1 MKKKFI
7 VTIPVYKSGNT
18 ELLNY
23 ISKINSNTL
32 IIPQISSVRTDPSSL
47 AYHIK
52 QKYNKSVIIT
62 INTVDTN
69 LRFIQSRI
77 LGAELFNLNNF
88 LITKGDATSLQ
99 KTPEKQSKDSKAV
112 YEQKTTKVMSSINQ
126 MNKGY
131 DFIGNE
137 LESKTDCIF
146 GSTVEINQTDN
157 KYLNLIDK
165 KIKLGSSYLISNPIY
180 DGNMYNTFIKQY
192 PQVVKVKNAPCNKGI
207 TKSFIDRKK
216 ISMDTLE
223 RDYDMD
229 YWLDFCFAARL
240 KEENLKISKAQYNM
254 YLRNG
259 RSMIKRVDISAGM
272 NYINNMLKMLKS
284 KQTNTRFCQ
293 NYDKCVD

>member
-1 MKKKFI
+1 MKEKFI

-23 ISKINSNTL
+23 ISEINSNTL
-32 IIPQISSVRTDPSSL
+32 IVPQISSVRTDPSSL

-69 LRFIQSRI
+69 LRFIQSWI
-77 LGAELFNLNNF
+77 LGAGLFILNNF

-99 KTPEKQSKDSKAV
+99 KSPEKQSKDSKAV

-146 GSTVEINQTDN
+146 GSTVEIDQTDN

-180 DGNMYNTFIKQY
+180 DGNMYNTFITNFNKKFSDKIKIPIYVSIRMNLPNDSFFDQNY
-192 PQVVKVKNAPCNKGI
+192 HTYKTSFESNKLNAYIKLLTSLSNVGI
-207 TKSFIDRKK
+207 TNYNLILFDNNNADKES
-216 ISMDTLE
+216 
-223 RDYDMD
+223 
-229 YWLDFCFAARL
+229 L
-240 KEENLKISKAQYNM
+240 KEQVLIANKLINFSK
-254 YLRNG
+254 
-259 RSMIKRVDISAGM
+259 S
-272 NYINNMLKMLKS
+272 
-284 KQTNTRFCQ
+284 
-293 NYDKCVD
+293 

>member
-1 MKKKFI
+1 MKEKFI

-23 ISKINSNTL
+23 ISEINSNTL
-32 IIPQISSVRTDPSSL
+32 IVPQISSVRTDPSSL

-77 LGAELFNLNNF
+77 LGAGLFNLNNF

-99 KTPEKQSKDSKAV
+99 KSPEKQSKDSKAV

-146 GSTVEINQTDN
+146 GSTVEIDQTDN

-180 DGNMYNTFIKQY
+180 DGNMYKTFITY
-192 PQVVKVKNAPCNKGI
+192 
-207 TKSFIDRKK
+207 
-216 ISMDTLE
+216 
-223 RDYDMD
+223 
-229 YWLDFCFAARL
+229 
-240 KEENLKISKAQYNM
+240 
-254 YLRNG
+254 
-259 RSMIKRVDISAGM
+259 
-272 NYINNMLKMLKS
+272 
-284 KQTNTRFCQ
+284 
-293 NYDKCVD
+293 

>member
-1 MKKKFI
+1 MKEKFI
-7 VTIPVYKSGNT
+7 VTIPVYKSGKT

-23 ISKINSNTL
+23 ISEINCNTL
-32 IIPQISSVRTDPSSL
+32 IVPQISSVRTDPSSL

-77 LGAELFNLNNF
+77 LGAELFKLNNF

-99 KTPEKQSKDSKAV
+99 KSPEKQSKDSKAV

-137 LESKTDCIF
+137 LESKTGCIF

-180 DGNMYNTFIKQY
+180 DGNMYNTFITNFNKKFSDKIKIPIYVSIRMNLPNDSFFDQNY
-192 PQVVKVKNAPCNKGI
+192 HPYKTSFESNKLNAYIKLLTSLSNVGI
-207 TKSFIDRKK
+207 TNYNLILFDNNNADKES
-216 ISMDTLE
+216 
-223 RDYDMD
+223 
-229 YWLDFCFAARL
+229 L
-240 KEENLKISKAQYNM
+240 KEQVLIANKLINFSKW
-254 YLRNG
+254 
-259 RSMIKRVDISAGM
+259 
-272 NYINNMLKMLKS
+272 
-284 KQTNTRFCQ
+284 
-293 NYDKCVD
+293 

>member
-1 MKKKFI
+1 MKEKFI

-23 ISKINSNTL
+23 ISEINSNTL
-32 IIPQISSVRTDPSSL
+32 IVPQISSVRTDPSSL

-99 KTPEKQSKDSKAV
+99 KSPEKQSKDSKAV
-112 YEQKTTKVMSSINQ
+112 YEQKTTKVMNSINQ

-146 GSTVEINQTDN
+146 GSTLEINQTDN

-180 DGNMYNTFIKQY
+180 DGNMYNTFITNFNKKFSDKIKIPIYVSIRMNLPNDSFFDQNY
-192 PQVVKVKNAPCNKGI
+192 HTYKTSFESNKLNAYIKLLTSLSNVGI
-207 TKSFIDRKK
+207 TNYNLILFDNNNADKES
-216 ISMDTLE
+216 
-223 RDYDMD
+223 
-229 YWLDFCFAARL
+229 L
-240 KEENLKISKAQYNM
+240 KEQVLIANKLINFSK
-254 YLRNG
+254 
-259 RSMIKRVDISAGM
+259 
-272 NYINNMLKMLKS
+272 
-284 KQTNTRFCQ
+284 
-293 NYDKCVD
+293 

>member
-1 MKKKFI
+1 MKEKFI

-23 ISKINSNTL
+23 ISEINCNT
-32 IIPQISSVRTDPSSL
+32 IIVPQISSVRTDPSSL

-77 LGAELFNLNNF
+77 LGAELFKLNNF

-99 KTPEKQSKDSKAV
+99 KSPEKQSKDSKAV

-146 GSTVEINQTDN
+146 GSTVEIDQTDN

-180 DGNMYNTFIKQY
+180 DGNMYKTFITNFNKKFSDKIKIPIY
-192 PQVVKVKNAPCNKGI
+192 VSIRMNLPNDNFFDRNYHTYKTSFESNKLNAYIKLLTSLSNVGI
-207 TKSFIDRKK
+207 TNYNLILFDNNNTDKES
-216 ISMDTLE
+216 
-223 RDYDMD
+223 
-229 YWLDFCFAARL
+229 L
-240 KEENLKISKAQYNM
+240 KEQVLIANKLINFSK
-254 YLRNG
+254 
-259 RSMIKRVDISAGM
+259 S
-272 NYINNMLKMLKS
+272 
-284 KQTNTRFCQ
+284 
-293 NYDKCVD
+293 

>member
-1 MKKKFI
+1 MKEKFI

-23 ISKINSNTL
+23 ISEINSNTL
-32 IIPQISSVRTDPSSL
+32 IVPQISSVRTDPSSL

-77 LGAELFNLNNF
+77 LGAGLFNLNNF

-99 KTPEKQSKDSKAV
+99 KSPEKQSKDSKAV

-180 DGNMYNTFIKQY
+180 DGNMYNTFITNFNKKFSDKIKIPIYVSIRMNLPNDSFFDQNY
-192 PQVVKVKNAPCNKGI
+192 HTYKPNLESNKLNAYIKLLTSLNNVGI
-207 TKSFIDRKK
+207 TNYNLILFDNINADKES
-216 ISMDTLE
+216 
-223 RDYDMD
+223 
-229 YWLDFCFAARL
+229 L
-240 KEENLKISKAQYNM
+240 KEQVLIANKLINFSK
-254 YLRNG
+254 
-259 RSMIKRVDISAGM
+259 
-272 NYINNMLKMLKS
+272 
-284 KQTNTRFCQ
+284 
-293 NYDKCVD
+293 

>member
-180 DGNMYNTFIKQY
+180 DGNMYNTFITNFNKKFSDKIKIPIYVSIRMNLPNDSFFDQNY
-192 PQVVKVKNAPCNKGI
+192 HTCKLSFESNKLNAYIKLLTSLSNFGI
-207 TKSFIDRKK
+207 TNYNLILFDNNNADKES
-216 ISMDTLE
+216 
-223 RDYDMD
+223 
-229 YWLDFCFAARL
+229 L
-240 KEENLKISKAQYNM
+240 KEQVLIANKLINFSK
-254 YLRNG
+254 
-259 RSMIKRVDISAGM
+259 
-272 NYINNMLKMLKS
+272 
-284 KQTNTRFCQ
+284 
-293 NYDKCVD
+293 

>member
-1 MKKKFI
+1 MKEKFI

-23 ISKINSNTL
+23 ISEINSNTL
-32 IIPQISSVRTDPSSL
+32 IVPQISSVRTDPSSL

-77 LGAELFNLNNF
+77 LGAGLFNLNNF

-99 KTPEKQSKDSKAV
+99 KSPEKQSKDSKAV

-146 GSTVEINQTDN
+146 GSTVEIDQTDN

-180 DGNMYNTFIKQY
+180 DGNMYKTFITNFNKKFSDKIKIPIYVSIRMNLPNDSFFDQNY
-192 PQVVKVKNAPCNKGI
+192 HTYKTSFESNKLNAYIKLLTSLSNVGI
-207 TKSFIDRKK
+207 TNYNLILFDNNNADKES
-216 ISMDTLE
+216 
-223 RDYDMD
+223 
-229 YWLDFCFAARL
+229 L
-240 KEENLKISKAQYNM
+240 KEQVLIANKLINFSK
-254 YLRNG
+254 
-259 RSMIKRVDISAGM
+259 S
-272 NYINNMLKMLKS
+272 
-284 KQTNTRFCQ
+284 
-293 NYDKCVD
+293 

>member
-1 MKKKFI
+1 MKEKFI
-7 VTIPVYKSGNT
+7 VTIPVYKSGKT

-23 ISKINSNTL
+23 ISEINCNTL
-32 IIPQISSVRTDPSSL
+32 IVPQISSVRTDPSSL

-77 LGAELFNLNNF
+77 LGAELFKLNNF

-99 KTPEKQSKDSKAV
+99 KSPEKQSKDSKAV

-180 DGNMYNTFIKQY
+180 DGNMYHTFITNFNKKFSDKIKIPIYVSIRMNLPNDSFFDQNY
-192 PQVVKVKNAPCNKGI
+192 HTYKTSFESNKLNAYIKLLTSLSNIGI
-207 TKSFIDRKK
+207 TNYNLILFDNNNPDQES
-216 ISMDTLE
+216 
-223 RDYDMD
+223 
-229 YWLDFCFAARL
+229 L
-240 KEENLKISKAQYNM
+240 KEQVLIANKLINFSK
-254 YLRNG
+254 
-259 RSMIKRVDISAGM
+259 
-272 NYINNMLKMLKS
+272 
-284 KQTNTRFCQ
+284 
-293 NYDKCVD
+293 

>member
-1 MKKKFI
+1 MKEKFI
-7 VTIPVYKSGNT
+7 VTIPVYKSGKT

-23 ISKINSNTL
+23 ISEINCNTL
-32 IIPQISSVRTDPSSL
+32 IVPQISSVRTDPSSL

-77 LGAELFNLNNF
+77 LGAELFKLTNF

-99 KTPEKQSKDSKAV
+99 KSPEKQSKDSKAV

-180 DGNMYNTFIKQY
+180 DGNMYNTFITNFNKKFSDKIKIPIYVSIRMNLPNDSFFDQNY
-192 PQVVKVKNAPCNKGI
+192 HTYKTSFESNKLNAYIKLLTSLSNIGI
-207 TKSFIDRKK
+207 TNYNLILFDNNNPDQES
-216 ISMDTLE
+216 
-223 RDYDMD
+223 
-229 YWLDFCFAARL
+229 L
-240 KEENLKISKAQYNM
+240 KEQVLIANKLINFSK
-254 YLRNG
+254 
-259 RSMIKRVDISAGM
+259 
-272 NYINNMLKMLKS
+272 
-284 KQTNTRFCQ
+284 
-293 NYDKCVD
+293 

>member
-1 MKKKFI
+1 MKEKFI
-7 VTIPVYKSGNT
+7 VTIPVYKSGKT

-23 ISKINSNTL
+23 ISEINCNTL
-32 IIPQISSVRTDPSSL
+32 IVPQISSVRTDPSSL

-77 LGAELFNLNNF
+77 LGAELFKLNNF

-99 KTPEKQSKDSKAV
+99 KSPEKQSKDSKAV

-146 GSTVEINQTDN
+146 GSTVEINQTAN

-180 DGNMYNTFIKQY
+180 DGNMYNTFITNFNKKFSDKIKIPIY
-192 PQVVKVKNAPCNKGI
+192 VSIRMNLPNDSFFDRNYHPYKTSFESNKLNAYIKLLTSLSNVGI
-207 TKSFIDRKK
+207 TNYNLILFDNNNADKES
-216 ISMDTLE
+216 
-223 RDYDMD
+223 
-229 YWLDFCFAARL
+229 L
-240 KEENLKISKAQYNM
+240 KEQVLIANKLINFSK
-254 YLRNG
+254 
-259 RSMIKRVDISAGM
+259 
-272 NYINNMLKMLKS
+272 
-284 KQTNTRFCQ
+284 
-293 NYDKCVD
+293 

>member
-1 MKKKFI
+1 MKEKFI
-7 VTIPVYKSGNT
+7 VTIPVYKSGKT

-23 ISKINSNTL
+23 ISEINCNTL
-32 IIPQISSVRTDPSSL
+32 IVPQISSVRTDPSSL

-77 LGAELFNLNNF
+77 LGAELFKLNNF

-99 KTPEKQSKDSKAV
+99 KSPEKQSKDSKAV

-180 DGNMYNTFIKQY
+180 DGNMYNTFITNFNKKFSDKIKIPIYVSIRMNLPNDSFFDQNY
-192 PQVVKVKNAPCNKGI
+192 HPYKTSFESNKLNAYIKLLTSLSNVGI
-207 TKSFIDRKK
+207 TNYNLILFDNNNADKES
-216 ISMDTLE
+216 
-223 RDYDMD
+223 
-229 YWLDFCFAARL
+229 L
-240 KEENLKISKAQYNM
+240 KEQVLIANKLINFSK
-254 YLRNG
+254 
-259 RSMIKRVDISAGM
+259 
-272 NYINNMLKMLKS
+272 
-284 KQTNTRFCQ
+284 
-293 NYDKCVD
+293 

>member
-1 MKKKFI
+1 MKEKFI

-23 ISKINSNTL
+23 ISEINCNT
-32 IIPQISSVRTDPSSL
+32 IIVPQISSVRTDPSSL

-77 LGAELFNLNNF
+77 LGAELFKLNNF

-99 KTPEKQSKDSKAV
+99 KSPEKQSKDSKAV

-137 LESKTDCIF
+137 LKSKTDCIF
-146 GSTVEINQTDN
+146 GSTVEIDQTDN

-180 DGNMYNTFIKQY
+180 DGNMYKTFIT
-192 PQVVKVKNAPCNKGI
+192 NFNKKFSDKIKIPIYVSIRMNLPNDSFFDRNYHTYKTSFESNKLNVYIKLLTSLSNVGI
-207 TKSFIDRKK
+207 TNYNLILFDNNNADKES
-216 ISMDTLE
+216 
-223 RDYDMD
+223 
-229 YWLDFCFAARL
+229 L
-240 KEENLKISKAQYNM
+240 KEQVLIANKLINFSK
-254 YLRNG
+254 
-259 RSMIKRVDISAGM
+259 S
-272 NYINNMLKMLKS
+272 
-284 KQTNTRFCQ
+284 
-293 NYDKCVD
+293 

>member
-1 MKKKFI
+1 MKEKFI
-7 VTIPVYKSGNT
+7 VTIPVYKSGKT

-23 ISKINSNTL
+23 ISEINCNTL
-32 IIPQISSVRTDPSSL
+32 IVPQISSVRTDPSSL

-77 LGAELFNLNNF
+77 LGAELFKLNNF

-99 KTPEKQSKDSKAV
+99 KSPEKQSKDSKAV

-146 GSTVEINQTDN
+146 GSTVEINQTAN

-180 DGNMYNTFIKQY
+180 DGNMYNTFITNFNKKFSDKIKIPIYVSIRMNLPNDSFFDQNY
-192 PQVVKVKNAPCNKGI
+192 HPYKTSFESNKLNAYIKLLTSLSNVGI
-207 TKSFIDRKK
+207 TNYNLILFDNNNADKES
-216 ISMDTLE
+216 
-223 RDYDMD
+223 
-229 YWLDFCFAARL
+229 L
-240 KEENLKISKAQYNM
+240 KEQVLIANKLINFSKW
-254 YLRNG
+254 
-259 RSMIKRVDISAGM
+259 
-272 NYINNMLKMLKS
+272 
-284 KQTNTRFCQ
+284 
-293 NYDKCVD
+293 

>member
-1 MKKKFI
+1 MKEKFI

-23 ISKINSNTL
+23 ISEINSNTL
-32 IIPQISSVRTDPSSL
+32 IVPQISSVRTDPSSL

-77 LGAELFNLNNF
+77 LGAGLFNLNNF

-99 KTPEKQSKDSKAV
+99 KSPEKQSKDSKAV

-180 DGNMYNTFIKQY
+180 DGNMYNTFITNFNKKFSDKIKIPIYVSIRMNLPNDSFFDQNY
-192 PQVVKVKNAPCNKGI
+192 HPYKTSFESNKLNAYIKLLTSLSNVGI
-207 TKSFIDRKK
+207 TNYNLILFDNNNADKES
-216 ISMDTLE
+216 
-223 RDYDMD
+223 
-229 YWLDFCFAARL
+229 L
-240 KEENLKISKAQYNM
+240 KEQVLIANKLINFSK
-254 YLRNG
+254 
-259 RSMIKRVDISAGM
+259 
-272 NYINNMLKMLKS
+272 
-284 KQTNTRFCQ
+284 
-293 NYDKCVD
+293 

>member
-1 MKKKFI
+1 MKEKFI

-23 ISKINSNTL
+23 ISEINCNT
-32 IIPQISSVRTDPSSL
+32 IIVPQISSVRTDPSSL

-77 LGAELFNLNNF
+77 LGAELFKLNNF

-99 KTPEKQSKDSKAV
+99 KSPEKQSKDSKAV

-137 LESKTDCIF
+137 LKSKTDCIF
-146 GSTVEINQTDN
+146 GSTVEIDQTDN

-180 DGNMYNTFIKQY
+180 DGNMYKTFITNFNKKFSDKIKIPIYVSIRMNLPNDSFFDQNY
-192 PQVVKVKNAPCNKGI
+192 HTYKTSFESNKLNAYIKLLTSLSNVGI
-207 TKSFIDRKK
+207 TNYNLILFDNNNTDKES
-216 ISMDTLE
+216 
-223 RDYDMD
+223 
-229 YWLDFCFAARL
+229 L
-240 KEENLKISKAQYNM
+240 KEQVLIANKLINFSK
-254 YLRNG
+254 
-259 RSMIKRVDISAGM
+259 S
-272 NYINNMLKMLKS
+272 
-284 KQTNTRFCQ
+284 
-293 NYDKCVD
+293 

>member
-1 MKKKFI
+1 MKEKFI

-23 ISKINSNTL
+23 ISEINSNTL
-32 IIPQISSVRTDPSSL
+32 IVPQISSVRTDPSSL

-77 LGAELFNLNNF
+77 LGAGLFNLNNF

-99 KTPEKQSKDSKAV
+99 KSPEKQSKDSKAV

-180 DGNMYNTFIKQY
+180 DGNMYNTFITNFNKKFSDKIKIPIYVSIRMNLPNDSFFDQNY
-192 PQVVKVKNAPCNKGI
+192 HTYKTSFESNKLNAYIKLLTSLSKVGI
-207 TKSFIDRKK
+207 TNYNLILFDNNNADKES
-216 ISMDTLE
+216 
-223 RDYDMD
+223 
-229 YWLDFCFAARL
+229 L
-240 KEENLKISKAQYNM
+240 KEQILIANKLINFSKW
-254 YLRNG
+254 
-259 RSMIKRVDISAGM
+259 
-272 NYINNMLKMLKS
+272 
-284 KQTNTRFCQ
+284 
-293 NYDKCVD
+293 

>member
-1 MKKKFI
+1 MKEKFI
-7 VTIPVYKSGNT
+7 VTIPVYKSGKT

-23 ISKINSNTL
+23 ISEINCNTL
-32 IIPQISSVRTDPSSL
+32 IVPQISSVRTDPSSL

-77 LGAELFNLNNF
+77 LGAELFKLNNF

-99 KTPEKQSKDSKAV
+99 KSPEKQSKDSKAV

-180 DGNMYNTFIKQY
+180 DGNMYNTFITNFNKKFSDKIKIPIYVSIRMNLPNDSFFDQNY
-192 PQVVKVKNAPCNKGI
+192 HPYKTSFESNKLNAYIKLLTSLSNVGI
-207 TKSFIDRKK
+207 TNYNLILFDNNNADKES
-216 ISMDTLE
+216 
-223 RDYDMD
+223 
-229 YWLDFCFAARL
+229 L
-240 KEENLKISKAQYNM
+240 KEQVLIANKLINFSKW
-254 YLRNG
+254 
-259 RSMIKRVDISAGM
+259 
-272 NYINNMLKMLKS
+272 
-284 KQTNTRFCQ
+284 
-293 NYDKCVD
+293 